1 MSGVGERAADI
12 AASIEAMRAMDA
24 DQVRVMTFVPQ
35 AGTPMAGLPA
45 PDNRRELLTIA
56 VMRLAFPDRPLPIEL
71 VDVERIE
78 PRSVR
83 IAGRIRNSGARP
95 DRAPF
100 SKPENEEDLLP

>member
-1 MSGVGERAADI
+1 MISYVELKSAGYEIKAGSIDHSLAGSVFRCTMTPVSDDVLGTLHATVRAKGI
-12 AASIEAMRAMDA
+12 
-24 DQVRVMTFVPQ
+24 
-35 AGTPMAGLPA
+35 L
-45 PDNRRELLTIA
+45 
-56 VMRLAFPDRPLPIEL
+56 RLAFPDRPLLIEL

-95 DRAPF
+95 DREPF